1 MQETQVQSLSGQ
13 DPLEE
18 ETATHSTILAWENPT
33 DIGAWQ
39 AAVHGAA
46 ESRTRL
52 SVHACTHAVTI
63 PRGKDNDR
71 HTEPSH
77 IPRTQHTRPNSN
89 RIRAQMRARRQHRG
103 ELRDSGLGK
112 GTKSTK
118 S

>member
-52 SVHACTHAVTI
+52 SVHARTHAVTI